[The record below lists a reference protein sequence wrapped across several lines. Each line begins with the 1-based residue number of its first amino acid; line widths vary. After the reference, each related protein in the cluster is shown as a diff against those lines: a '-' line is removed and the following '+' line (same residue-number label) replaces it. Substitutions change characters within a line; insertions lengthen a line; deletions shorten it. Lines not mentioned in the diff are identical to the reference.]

1 MNFAHLIQINDSGN
15 PLAAPLT
22 REQLWHGLVLRA
34 ERPTL
39 FVMGLDRCEI
49 IGRAQTGIVRRL
61 HFGKLLIQ
69 DEVRFF
75 PSRKV
80 HYFVPEQEDIPASS
94 LTMTIEEPQPESL
107 FVRFEYDDA
116 RVAADTADAFYD
128 EFRRSAYQEADIDTI
143 RVIRQLAAT
152 GKLDTPLQ

>member
-1 MNFAHLIQINDSGN
+1 MNFAHLIQINDPGN
-15 PLAAPLT
+15 PLVAPLT

-49 IGRAQTGIVRRL
+49 IGRSQAGIARRL
-61 HFGKLLIQ
+61 YFGKLVIE

-75 PSRKV
+75 PPLKV
-80 HYFVPEQEDIPASS
+80 HYAVPEQEDIPASG

-107 FVRFEYDDA
+107 FVRFEYADA

-152 GKLDTPLQ
+152 GKLDAPLQ

>member
-1 MNFAHLIQINDSGN
+1 MHFAHLIQINDPGN
-15 PLAAPLT
+15 PLVATLS

-49 IGRAQTGIVRRL
+49 IHRTQTGIGRRL
-61 HFGKLLIQ
+61 YFGKLVIE
-69 DEVRFF
+69 DAVRFF
-75 PSRKV
+75 PPLKV
-80 HYFVPEQEDIPASS
+80 HYLVPEQDEIPASG
-94 LTMTIEEPQPESL
+94 LTMTIEAPQPDSL
-107 FVRFEYDDA
+107 FVRFDYEDA

-128 EFRRSAYQEADIDTI
+128 TFRRSAYQEADIDTI
-143 RVIRQLAAT
+143 RVIRQLAAS